1 MSSHALLQ
9 LAQKIAL
16 PRELYAIRHELFE
29 KQQAITKKLWPDS
42 KLFTIGSFA
51 IGSALRNS
59 DIDLVLSFPPPRTE
73 EEKNAPAATDTSIIG
88 TPNKPPAVPDA
99 PTAATPIASPATAST
114 TVDPAE
120 TPVVDPVSTFPER
133 MPTKRPISHP
143 FATGTHFLRPSFLF
157 NNALGKNLP
166 PEGWTKT
173 LLEAN
178 RKQNLYTANSEQ
190 FTEVRGIKLL
200 RYNYSNIPGREL
212 SVDLTSQALQPVS
225 LSAPYLRE
233 KFSETTGAV
242 EAVMLLKSWSLV
254 NGLAYE
260 WTGGLGNYGLMLSL
274 VAAMNAANLDRRTK
288 QNATIDFVL
297 KLWLKYLISDDV
309 RKGTISVHTGKTG
322 SYTMGPKHEYLQNT
336 GHIRRYMS
344 FWDPVE
350 RMHSVGKWTARC
362 EDMREMM
369 EKLLVD
375 LEREGPGLP
384 FDKAVD
390 WFVHGDV
397 EAAGLKNS
405 KRDRLLMQAK
415 QKEIAKKGL
424 PNASYRRV
432 KLPMLTRH
440 VKVDKK
446 NNDTK

>member
-1 MSSHALLQ
+1 M
-9 LAQKIAL
+9 
-16 PRELYAIRHELFE
+16 
-29 KQQAITKKLWPDS
+29 
-42 KLFTIGSFA
+42 
-51 IGSALRNS
+51 
-59 DIDLVLSFPPPRTE
+59 
-73 EEKNAPAATDTSIIG
+73 
-88 TPNKPPAVPDA
+88 
-99 PTAATPIASPATAST
+99 
-114 TVDPAE
+114 
-120 TPVVDPVSTFPER
+120 
-133 MPTKRPISHP
+133 
-143 FATGTHFLRPSFLF
+143 
-157 NNALGKNLP
+157 
-166 PEGWTKT
+166 
-173 LLEAN
+173 
-178 RKQNLYTANSEQ
+178 
-190 FTEVRGIKLL
+190 
-200 RYNYSNIPGREL
+200 
-212 SVDLTSQALQPVS
+212 DLTSQALQPVS

-242 EAVMLLKSWSLV
+242 EAVMLLKSWCLV

-274 VAAMNAANLDRRTK
+274 VAAINAANLDRRTK

-336 GHIRRYMS
+336 THIRTYMS

-362 EDMREMM
+362 QDMREMM
-369 EKLLVD
+369 EKLLVG

-405 KRDRLLMQAK
+405 KRDRLLMQEK
-415 QKEIAKKGL
+415 QKEIAKERP

-432 KLPMLTRH
+432 KLPGLLTRR
-440 VKVDKK
+440 VKVGKK